1 MAHEKWV
8 RSVKPTSHFVTSYGV
23 EWGIFSDRLSPWHDI
38 LICKPCSPVLRTFN
52 LAQDLLIQF
61 YCHCWIRPLHVNNC
75 LVQLSYQIW
84 PQKTTEGSPDCWANH
99 WYNPPHSQRTVLI
112 QDEQKGWQNP
122 SGPLTS
128 NTLPLWTVAVWST
141 IQSSEHQND
150 QKQILILFAH
160 FIPVHT

>member
-38 LICKPCSPVLRTFN
+38 LMCKPCSPVLRMFN
-52 LAQDLLIQF
+52 LVQELLKQF
-61 YCHCWIRPLHVNNC
+61 YSAIVESVLCTSITVWFSSATKSDLRRL
-75 LVQLSYQIW
+75 
-84 PQKTTEGSPDCWANH
+84 TMEGSPDCWAKH

-122 SGPLTS
+122 SGALTS
-128 NTLPLWTVAVWST
+128 NPSLSCCCLVDDTELWAPERLDTETVSSLTLR
-141 IQSSEHQND
+141 Q
-150 QKQILILFAH
+150 
-160 FIPVHT
+160 FI